1 MTSPSGSITTTRADV
16 SGAAAS
22 GPGAPSC
29 QAFPSY
35 IWTKG
40 AGDGWALGNL
50 VVEGGQGQHL
60 SPGGEI
66 LPYGDPSVSDCP
78 PSERK
83 PAQTKVCGV
92 QEARDLGEMG
102 EALGNILTGSTWTG
116 L

>member
-1 MTSPSGSITTTRADV
+1 M